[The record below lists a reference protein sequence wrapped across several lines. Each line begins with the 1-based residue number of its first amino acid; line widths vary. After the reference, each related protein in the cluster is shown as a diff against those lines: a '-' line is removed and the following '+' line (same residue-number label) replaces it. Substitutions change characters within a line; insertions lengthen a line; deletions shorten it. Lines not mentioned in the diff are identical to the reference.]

1 MRSRFYLPGP
11 LDTETV
17 MLPDSEAH
25 HLLHVLRKQVGDQ
38 VFLFN
43 GEGTEAT
50 AEIIGFGRNTVELRI
65 VSRRTESAIAPSRF
79 VVGVAV
85 PKGDRFR
92 WLVEK
97 ATELG
102 VERLIP
108 LQTARSVVDPR
119 ANKLDKL
126 RQTVIAASKQ
136 CGRLW
141 LMEITEPI
149 PWEEFVL
156 REFPNRLAYVAHPTG
171 EPIVLEMPELLR
183 ESELSIAAAVG
194 PEGGFTDQEV
204 ARAVASGANLVNL
217 GSSILRVETAALAV
231 AALFSMCFS
240 EVESSFG

>member
-1 MRSRFYLPGP
+1 MSSRFFLPEP
-11 LDTETV
+11 FDTETV
-17 MLPDSEAH
+17 VLPDSEAH
-25 HLLHVLRKQVGDQ
+25 HLMHVLRKQVGDQ
-38 VFLFN
+38 VVVFN
-43 GEGTEAT
+43 GAGTEAT
-50 AEIIGFGRNTVELRI
+50 AEVVGLGKSIVDLRI
-65 VSRRTESAIAPSRF
+65 ISLRTESAVHPPRF
-79 VVGVAV
+79 VLGTAV

-102 VERLIP
+102 VERLVP
-108 LQTARSVVDPR
+108 LQTARSIVDPR
-119 ANKLDKL
+119 AGKLDKL

-141 LMEITEPI
+141 LMEIAEPM

-156 REFPNRLAYVAHPTG
+156 REFANHSAYVAHPSG

-183 ESELSIAAAVG
+183 ESELSVAAAVG
-194 PEGGFTDQEV
+194 PEGGFTEEEV
-204 ARAVASGANLVNL
+204 ERAVAGGAELVNL

-240 EVESSFG
+240 EVESSFH